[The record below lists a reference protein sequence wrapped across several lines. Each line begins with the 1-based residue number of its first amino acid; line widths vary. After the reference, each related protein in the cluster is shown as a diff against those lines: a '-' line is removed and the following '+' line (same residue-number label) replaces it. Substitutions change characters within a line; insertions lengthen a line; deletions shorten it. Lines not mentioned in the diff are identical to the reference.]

1 MVHDNWP
8 QLPSE
13 LEVQSQG
20 HGALRFC
27 RQVQRAFGGQQKKL
41 HQYIYLFWQ
50 ETPVEMA
57 NKKEEILGCDFEI
70 RGKVP
75 KEAFELFAV
84 AQAKTLGLRGFIT
97 QVSEEK
103 FKGRLEGEGKVIDAF
118 KKLILAAAEYVQ
130 AIKEFIIKNL
140 KVIQEY
146 TYKTFEIKVEQ
157 K

>member
-1 MVHDNWP
+1 LAAITIGAGSSKSGSWGAEI
-8 QLPSE
+8 LPS
-13 LEVQSQG
+13 SSTSIW
-20 HGALRFC
+20 
-27 RQVQRAFGGQQKKL
+27 GGNTKN
-41 HQYIYLFWQ
+41 YINIYTYLFWQ

>member
-1 MVHDNWP
+1 
-8 QLPSE
+8 
-13 LEVQSQG
+13 
-20 HGALRFC
+20 
-27 RQVQRAFGGQQKKL
+27 
-41 HQYIYLFWQ
+41 
-50 ETPVEMA
+50 MA
-57 NKKEEILGCDFEI
+57 NEKKDDIMGCDFEI

-75 KEAFELFAV
+75 KEAFQLFAL

-130 AIKEFIIKNL
+130 AIKEFIIRNL

>member
-1 MVHDNWP
+1 
-8 QLPSE
+8 
-13 LEVQSQG
+13 
-20 HGALRFC
+20 
-27 RQVQRAFGGQQKKL
+27 
-41 HQYIYLFWQ
+41 
-50 ETPVEMA
+50 MA
-57 NKKEEILGCDFEI
+57 NQKEQIMGCDFEI

-118 KKLILAAAEYVQ
+118 KKLVLAAAEYVQ